1 MPPSSRSGR
10 PSPQTS
16 DFNGPAAVL
25 GWSNITIQEDISN
38 MARSYARLFAVIF
51 CLAIALGFVGPAG
64 VAHAEPGPR
73 PTLTPIPPMAEP
85 VVVPEEEAEPVPTG
99 RPRRTFR
106 VVLTPVAPVQATA
119 LPESVTDLMIQPSV
133 QDPDVQVRYVV
144 PGQAV
149 SGVAAVASPRHSRSW
164 EVFSFKRVCGFCTE
178 GESGVLEVRPR
189 PWVRLLTASFSRPYA
204 NVTR

>member
-1 MPPSSRSGR
+1 
-10 PSPQTS
+10 
-16 DFNGPAAVL
+16 
-25 GWSNITIQEDISN
+25 

-133 QDPDVQVRYVV
+133 QAPDVQVRYVV

-149 SGVAAVASPRHSRSW
+149 SGVAAVASPVQSTTL
-164 EVFSFKRVCGFCTE
+164 FDD
-178 GESGVLEVRPR
+178 
-189 PWVRLLTASFSRPYA
+189 LLSYRALLIGLITL
-204 NVTR
+204 NVIGICLLLRRRFATM